1 MKQNVLAL
9 ALPVFCVVCLLLA
22 PSAVPADVVS
32 VSFQE
37 NGGTLY
43 VGGAGPGNYTGIQ
56 DALDDAVDGDVVY
69 VYNGIYRERIRIST
83 SLVLEGE
90 DRNGT
95 VIDGGGTGA
104 VVEIAAAGV
113 VMRHFTVTGGGG
125 DGWDMPAVNVT
136 ADDVALT
143 RCVIRDN
150 EHTGVSLLS
159 ASDCTVSFNSIVNT
173 SYTGVRVGE
182 ASASNDIS
190 HNRIDGGISG
200 VYVYAS
206 GGQMIRNNS
215 ISNCSKG
222 IYLEESHGNMVTGN
236 HLTGNQEGLFCSYAV
251 GNTVMFNN
259 FISNIRHARFVK
271 FLRLGFLAPNRWS
284 QNYWDDWLGVGGKIV
299 FGAIYVP
306 TFSLIGVFVPW
317 MEVDWHPAAA
327 PHEW

>member
-1 MKQNVLAL
+1 MKRNTLAL

-32 VSFQE
+32 VSFQG

-43 VGGAGPGNYTGIQ
+43 VGGAGPGNYTRIQ
-56 DALDDAVDGDVVY
+56 DALDDAGDGDVVY

-83 SLVLEGE
+83 SVILEGE

-95 VIDGGGTGA
+95 VVDGGGDGT
-104 VVEIAAAGV
+104 VVEIAAAGA
-113 VMRHFTVTGGGG
+113 VMRHLTITGGGG

-150 EHTGVSLLS
+150 EHTGVSVLA
-159 ASDCTVSFNSIVNT
+159 ASDCTISFNRIVNT

-190 HNRIDGGISG
+190 GNRIAGGISG
-200 VYVYAS
+200 VYVYSS

-215 ISNCSKG
+215 ISGCSKG
-222 IYLEESHGNMVTGN
+222 IYLEESHGNMVAGN
-236 HLTGNQEGLFCSYAV
+236 HLTGNQEGLFCSYAA
-251 GNTVMFNN
+251 GNTIQSNDFV
-259 FISNIRHARFVK
+259 SNIRHARFVK
-271 FLRLGFLAPNRWS
+271 YLHPGFLAPNRWNG
-284 QNYWDDWLGVGGKIV
+284 NYWDDWMGVGGKIV

-306 TFSLIGVFVPW
+306 TFTVIGVFVPW
-317 MEVDWHPAAA
+317 IEVDWHPAAE
-327 PHEW
+327 PHQW